1 MKCDIF
7 YDTSKLSHSEQEA
20 LLKKAHFIC
29 ENWWFDKLD
38 CSISFA
44 REQVKNISFEEAM
57 EHFVEGALMNV
68 IERNQILLDKPCL
81 EVGFR
86 SMESPVDYF
95 LWIIVPLENAD
106 DIVKG
111 MVKEKSDDGINES
124 VPDVILNDVLI
135 EDLEFQPDFDG
146 DKEQCR
152 KKENS
157 RNLGKCS
164 K

>member
-7 YDTSKLSHSEQEA
+7 YDTSKLSYSEQEA
-20 LLKKAHFIC
+20 LLRKAHSIC
-29 ENWWFDKLD
+29 DRWWFDKLD

-106 DIVKG
+106 VIVKG
-111 MVKEKSDDGINES
+111 LVT
-124 VPDVILNDVLI
+124 L
-135 EDLEFQPDFDG
+135 
-146 DKEQCR
+146 
-152 KKENS
+152 
-157 RNLGKCS
+157 
-164 K
+164 

>member
-7 YDTSKLSHSEQEA
+7 YDTSKLSYSEQEA
-20 LLKKAHFIC
+20 LLRKAHSIC
-29 ENWWFDKLD
+29 DRWWFDKLD

-44 REQVKNISFEEAM
+44 RELVKNISFEEAM

-111 MVKEKSDDGINES
+111 MVT
-124 VPDVILNDVLI
+124 L
-135 EDLEFQPDFDG
+135 
-146 DKEQCR
+146 
-152 KKENS
+152 
-157 RNLGKCS
+157 
-164 K
+164 

>member
-1 MKCDIF
+1 MFGILSYIGLVDSLKKGGTMKHDTF
-7 YDTSKLSHSEQEA
+7 YDTGKLSRSEQED
-20 LLKKAHFIC
+20 LLRKAHSIC

-86 SMESPVDYF
+86 SMERPVDYF
-95 LWIIVPLENAD
+95 LWIIIPLENAD

-111 MVKEKSDDGINES
+111 MVK
-124 VPDVILNDVLI
+124 L
-135 EDLEFQPDFDG
+135 
-146 DKEQCR
+146 
-152 KKENS
+152 
-157 RNLGKCS
+157 
-164 K
+164 